1 MNQYK
6 VTFTTQRGY
15 IVAVI
20 YNKSESEK
28 DAIESAKFYVAG
40 RYTKARAERMAERM
54 ATDEMN
60 DSI

>member
-6 VTFTTQRGY
+6 VTFTHRGY

-28 DAIESAKFYVAG
+28 DAIESAKFYVAE
-40 RYTKARAERMAERM
+40 RYTKARAELVHTE
-54 ATDEMN
+54 D
-60 DSI
+60 